1 MERDRRF
8 RATAMVAPTA
18 TVLSLLWAGAAF
30 AAHVPVVTGTWA
42 AQANQTTGSLVMTQF
57 ISARTCKPVTG
68 TIFGN
73 PIEGFYC
80 PSVGRLVFARKTSG
94 SGSTPFQFYE
104 AHVSRDGAI
113 DRIGGSF
120 AVWNFSGGGLANE
133 GVDFNFSATR
143 P

>member
-1 MERDRRF
+1 
-8 RATAMVAPTA
+8 MVAPTA
-18 TVLSLLWAGAAF
+18 AVLSLLWAGAAS

-42 AQANQTTGSLVMTQF
+42 AQANQTTGSLVMTQLA
-57 ISARTCKPVTG
+57 STRTCKPVTG

-80 PSVGRLVFARKTSG
+80 PSVGRLVFARKTAG
-94 SGSTPFQFYE
+94 GTPFQFYE
-104 AHVSRDGAI
+104 AHVSRDGTV

-120 AVWNFSGGGLANE
+120 AVWNLSGGGLANE